1 MTYRGNTSD
10 RTRAAIKVLTHPRC
24 ISPSPLGSPLFPGDE
39 VALEKGGVD
48 EVALEKGGV
57 DEDSLGNSREQL
69 TSSSYSFHPGVAML
83 ISTPLGS
90 STAQRLLPP
99 TQPSGRVQVRL
110 RSCRN
115 WHHLERNRD
124 RLKKVFVLI
133 DYDYLI
139 LMYNESLLLSQGP
152 RKIRS
157 DYYQ

>member
-1 MTYRGNTSD
+1 MTYRGNNSD
-10 RTRAAIKVLTHPRC
+10 STRAVIKVLTHPRC

-48 EVALEKGGV
+48 E
-57 DEDSLGNSREQL
+57 DSLGNSWEQL

-99 TQPSGRVQVRL
+99 TQPSGRVQVKL

-115 WHHLERNRD
+115 WHHLETNRD
-124 RLKKVFVLI
+124 RWKEVFVLI

-139 LMYNESLLLSQGP
+139 LMYNESLLLSQRP
-152 RKIRS
+152 PKIRS

>member
-1 MTYRGNTSD
+1 M
-10 RTRAAIKVLTHPRC
+10 
-24 ISPSPLGSPLFPGDE
+24 DE
-39 VALEKGGVD
+39 DSLEKGGVD

-57 DEDSLGNSREQL
+57 DEDSLGNSWKQL

-124 RLKKVFVLI
+124 GLKKVFVLI

-139 LMYNESLLLSQGP
+139 LMYNESLLISQRP

>member
-1 MTYRGNTSD
+1 MTYRGNNSD
-10 RTRAAIKVLTHPRC
+10 STRAVIKVLTHPRC

-48 EVALEKGGV
+48 E
-57 DEDSLGNSREQL
+57 DSLGNSWEQL

-115 WHHLERNRD
+115 RHHLETNRD
-124 RLKKVFVLI
+124 R
-133 DYDYLI
+133 
-139 LMYNESLLLSQGP
+139 
-152 RKIRS
+152 
-157 DYYQ
+157 

>member
-24 ISPSPLGSPLFPGDE
+24 ISPSPLGSPLFSGDE
-39 VALEKGGVD
+39 VG
-48 EVALEKGGV
+48 
-57 DEDSLGNSREQL
+57 LGNSWEQL

-133 DYDYLI
+133 DYHYLI
-139 LMYNESLLLSQGP
+139 LMYNESLLLSQRP
-152 RKIRS
+152 RKILS
-157 DYYQ
+157 DYYQYIGR

>member
-1 MTYRGNTSD
+1 MTYRGNNSD
-10 RTRAAIKVLTHPRC
+10 RTRAVIKVITHPRC
-24 ISPSPLGSPLFPGDE
+24 ISPSPFGS
-39 VALEKGGVD
+39 ARGG
-48 EVALEKGGV
+48 
-57 DEDSLGNSREQL
+57 QL

-90 STAQRLLPP
+90 STAQRLLLP

-124 RLKKVFVLI
+124 RWKKVFVLI

-139 LMYNESLLLSQGP
+139 LMYNESLLLSQRP
-152 RKIRS
+152 PKIRS